1 MKNCLKYSEI
11 ADKNLKWPQL
21 SRSRA
26 RVLLIRL
33 WLIRPA
39 NNDQHH
45 LYFFLKYVEDIQ
57 VKICAKFQSPE
68 IGLERNREGGP
79 NRPPRYLDAL
89 HTPVWIGLK
98 QGMTQY
104 IINKHKLMPLSS
116 AASVGDL

>member
-33 WLIRPA
+33 WLIRPP

-45 LYFFLKYVEDIQ
+45 SYFFLKYVEDIQ

-79 NRPPRYLDAL
+79 NRAPP
-89 HTPVWIGLK
+89 VS
-98 QGMTQY
+98 Q
-104 IINKHKLMPLSS
+104 S
-116 AASVGDL
+116 AQKPGRDRVKSD